1 MSKPVNSQSRQP
13 YLSTA
18 KKCHLMVT
26 KSPSPSIRW
35 PIAGGSCARPFL
47 SAAAMLV
54 LVGCVAE
61 PEASE
66 AYSTPTPT
74 QMAQSAPQGDP
85 QNCREFTAQVMV
97 GGQPQQAVGQACQQP
112 DGTWRVTQNT
122 PGSPQ
127 QVYTLPPQAIYVYPY
142 PEAYDWN
149 PWFYGPPF
157 FVGGTVFFADGFH
170 RFHHDGFHHG
180 FQHGFDHRF
189 DHGFDRRW
197 LSPWGFPRRFC
208 PRRFCPRRFS
218 R

>member
-1 MSKPVNSQSRQP
+1 
-13 YLSTA
+13 
-18 KKCHLMVT
+18 
-26 KSPSPSIRW
+26 
-35 PIAGGSCARPFL
+35 
-47 SAAAMLV
+47 MLV

-66 AYSTPTPT
+66 AYSTPTPP
-74 QMAQSAPQGDP
+74 QMAQTAPQGDP
-85 QNCREFTAQVMV
+85 QNCREFTAQVTV

-142 PEAYDWN
+142 PEAYYWN

-157 FVGGTVFFADGFH
+157 FVGGTVFFANGFHHFHHDGFH

-180 FQHGFDHRF
+180 FHG
-189 DHGFDRRW
+189 G
-197 LSPWGFPRRFC
+197 GFPHGGFHDGFAHGGFHAR
-208 PRRFCPRRFS
+208 S
-218 R
+218 